1 MTTKTVKK
9 RARTKTGKYV
19 KDDPKTSTNE
29 AWTYTGPTYMWIA
42 HAVEDKVR
50 KSLEKTH
57 KCHL

>member
-29 AWTYTGPTYMWIA
+29 AWTYTGTTYMWIA
-42 HAVEDKVR
+42 HAVEDKI
-50 KSLEKTH
+50 KKYLENTH
-57 KCHL
+57 